1 MIELKINSPKHG
13 IFTILYSDE
22 DRSLISKYTWTIHK
36 TKWGVYARTGNSK
49 IGTIPMHR
57 MIMGCP
63 DSFVDHINRNTL
75 DNRRDNLRVVTITQ
89 SNIDTNAAII
99 VEATAEGLDI
109 TLPDPTDTTAGRLV
123 YITAAN
129 GSEDFTLIAN
139 SGGGLGIGL
148 VALRRRLAVQAVV
161 VREVHVDVAEGEDGH
176 LGLGL
181 GREPAR
187 DLHAVLVP
195 LLAEAA
201 ARRAL
206 ERVDG
211 DVRVAHDGAAHGD
224 TLALPTR

>member
-89 SNIDTNAAII
+89 SNINKDKSPKSNTPYKGVSYDKHIGKYRVRVSIGRKQYFGGYYNDTKEAAKKYN
-99 VEATAEGLDI
+99 EL
-109 TLPDPTDTTAGRLV
+109 
-123 YITAAN
+123 
-129 GSEDFTLIAN
+129 
-139 SGGGLGIGL
+139 
-148 VALRRRLAVQAVV
+148 ALKY
-161 VREVHVDVAEGEDGH
+161 HGEF
-176 LGLGL
+176 
-181 GREPAR
+181 
-187 DLHAVLVP
+187 AVLNQ
-195 LLAEAA
+195 L
-201 ARRAL
+201 
-206 ERVDG
+206 
-211 DVRVAHDGAAHGD
+211 
-224 TLALPTR
+224 